1 MSDRPLK
8 VLLIDQDPI
17 FRLGLRVALE
27 QVPNLEVTAEA
38 QTDTVALHILAEFAK
53 KDPKAVNLVILE
65 LGNSRYLQLCRQ
77 LKAEYPN
84 LPILLL
90 SSVSE
95 PGLLMAARDAGVD
108 GYCPKGTPVS
118 ELVDA
123 MQLLASGGSYWDG
136 VGESGR
142 EGEGGSGRKIT
153 PNSSLSYRRSDGTSL
168 PHSSLSYR
176 RSDGTS
182 LPHSSLSYRRSDG
195 TSLPPSSPQHFAR
208 LRNDLRLSGIDYIN
222 ATLAKVTAQLQVPGL
237 PLLDRAILAG
247 QRRELLAAG
256 WLVNR
261 LLATP
266 QERQNDQMTALA
278 AAQDSPAN
286 PSLNS
291 AVVISPIKQNYPS
304 LLSPRAL
311 QATLFSSC
319 VAKLQLPLQNLGD
332 EPLEIDIFRQNK
344 KRELLYLIL
353 QKLANSLDEV
363 RSSQI
368 EVNQLYEFK
377 NIILCDLWQASI
389 TDFFGKFT
397 KVQVGNQ
404 NLEIVTFLLQAAKV
418 VETEIINKIPLVGE
432 LFSYLLFQTDLSI
445 DNTIYS
451 AGSVEAMEQ
460 SLMIL
465 ENLLIQ
471 VANGVVQ
478 PLLNTLA
485 DVEKIKQSFY
495 DRQFISTRE
504 IERFRNDLSW
514 KYRLRNY
521 VSEAQA
527 IFESRYEL
535 LVFTPRGI
543 AKISI
548 YAPRNQELAQLSG
561 IPLLVTLALEFR
573 DAIAPR
579 LKSLLSFAGSGIV
592 FVLTQVIGRG
602 LGLIGRGILQGI
614 GSAKLPERNLRGND
628 DRPK

>member
-27 QVPNLEVTAEA
+27 QVTNLEVTAQA
-38 QTDTVALHILAEFAK
+38 QTDTVALHILAEFAQNN
-53 KDPKAVNLVILE
+53 PKAVNLVILE
-65 LGNSRYLQLCRQ
+65 LGNSRYLQLCHQ
-77 LKAEYPN
+77 LKAQYPN

-95 PGLLMAARDAGVD
+95 PGLLMVARDIGVN

-118 ELVDA
+118 ELIEV

-136 VGESGR
+136 KM
-142 EGEGGSGRKIT
+142 GSGGKIT
-153 PNSSLSYRRSDGTSL
+153 ANSPIDTGYRVSTTPYSSRL
-168 PHSSLSYR
+168 P
-176 RSDGTS
+176 
-182 LPHSSLSYRRSDG
+182 
-195 TSLPPSSPQHFAR
+195 FAR
-208 LRNDLRLSGIDYIN
+208 LRNNWRLSGIDYIK
-222 ATLAKVTAQLQVPGL
+222 ATLAEVTAQLQVPGL

-261 LLATP
+261 LLAAP
-266 QERQNDQMTALA
+266 QERQYDKMTALA
-278 AAQDSPAN
+278 AEDSPVTN

-319 VAKLQLPLQNLGD
+319 VTKLQLPLQNLGD
-332 EPLEIDIFRQNK
+332 EPLEIDIFRTDK

-353 QKLANSLDEV
+353 QKLANSLDEL
-363 RSSQI
+363 RASKI
-368 EVNQLYEFK
+368 ELNRLYELK
-377 NIILCDLWQASI
+377 NIILCDLWQAST

-397 KVQVGNQ
+397 KLQVGDQ
-404 NLEIVTFLLQAAKV
+404 SLEIVTFLLQAAKV
-418 VETEIINKIPLVGE
+418 VETEIINKVPLVVE

-445 DNTIYS
+445 DNAIYA

-460 SLMIL
+460 SLIIL

-478 PLLNTLA
+478 PLLNTIA

-535 LVFTPRGI
+535 FVFTPRGI

-548 YAPRNQELAQLSG
+548 YAPRSQELAQLSG

-579 LKSLLSFAGSGIV
+579 LKSFLSFVGSGIV

-614 GSAKLPERNLRGND
+614 GSVSLSERKNKNL
-628 DRPK
+628 